1 MSVDNFGRGER
12 TRTEITRSAYRLFLE
27 RGFHGTSMRE
37 IAKVAGIAVGGI
49 YNHFKSKEDIFM
61 AVLIDYHPIREVLP
75 ALRAAQGETV
85 EGFVR
90 DAAMKMVSTIGKRKD
105 FLNLVFIEMV
115 EFKGQHFPQLFGITF
130 PQLLEFTQRFVEG
143 RDELRPIPLPILLRS
158 YLGLFFSYV
167 ITEILMG
174 KQHTPNLQEEALSY
188 FVDIFL
194 HGILMKDDSGPVRVT
209 GSVVSKE

>member
-1 MSVDNFGRGER
+1 MVVDNLGRGER
-12 TRTEITRSAYRLFLE
+12 TRAEITQSAYHLFLE

-37 IAKVAGIAVGGI
+37 IAKEAGIAVGGI
-49 YNHFKSKEDIFM
+49 YNHFKSKEDIFL

-75 ALRAAQGETV
+75 ALRAAQGETI

-90 DAAMKMVSTIGKRKD
+90 DAAMKMVSTVGKRTD

-115 EFKGQHFPQLFGITF
+115 EFNGQHFPQLFGITF
-130 PQLLEFTQRFVEG
+130 PQLLEFTQRFVAG
-143 RDELRPIPLPILLRS
+143 HSELRPIPLPILVRS
-158 YLGLFFSYV
+158 YLGLFFSYI

-174 KQHTPNLQEEALSY
+174 KQLTPDSEAEALSY

-194 HGILMKDDSGPVRVT
+194 HGILEKTDP
-209 GSVVSKE
+209 GSVKVAGQVFSKE